1 MCGFNLENPFDRSQL
16 KIMITMMVM
25 IVMTTMMVMIVRMMM
40 MLMVVVL
47 VVVISQTSVCGLKL
61 ANPIAL

>member
-16 KIMITMMVM
+16 KIMM
-25 IVMTTMMVMIVRMMM
+25 TMMVMIVRMMM